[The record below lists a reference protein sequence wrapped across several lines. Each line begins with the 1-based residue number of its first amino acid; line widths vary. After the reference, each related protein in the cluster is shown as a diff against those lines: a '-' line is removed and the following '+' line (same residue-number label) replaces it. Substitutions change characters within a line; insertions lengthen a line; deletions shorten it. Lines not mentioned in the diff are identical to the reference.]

1 MIDSREQQ
9 LIDYLNEAGECSFK
23 ENFDGVVVTFSYAT
37 LKRIF
42 KD

>member
-9 LIDYLNEAGECSFK
+9 LIDYLNEARECSFK
-23 ENFDGVVVTFSYAT
+23 EVFDGITATFSYKT